1 MDIELQLE
9 LLRLEKER
17 LMAEIVAN
25 EQRKAEAAFNAVP
38 APPLPAA
45 AAQMHMGYPHLPMA
59 QTLGA
64 AMQAMAETSFAA
76 PLVAANQT
84 LWDEPP
90 ALAMGLPDWKAHS
103 APSNQSA
110 WMDSASD
117 KAAAS
122 DWQASQATNN
132 STWSSPP
139 ANTLSSQSSHHQS
152 HQAPSKGQW
161 AEAARSRPDELHQ
174 GRQHMSSVPASRDGK
189 GRGYTIVAGHCPI
202 SSRMLSVVAPI

>member
-25 EQRKAEAAFNAVP
+25 EQRKTEAAFNAVP
-38 APPLPAA
+38 TPPLPAT
-45 AAQMHMGYPHLPMA
+45 AAQLHMGYPPIP

-64 AMQAMAETSFAA
+64 AMQAVAETSFAA
-76 PLVAANQT
+76 PVAAANQT

-90 ALAMGLPDWKAHS
+90 ALAMGLQDWKAHGT
-103 APSNQSA
+103 PSNQTA
-110 WMDSASD
+110 WMDSAD
-117 KAAAS
+117 NAAAS
-122 DWQASQATNN
+122 DWQSSQATNN

-152 HQAPSKGQW
+152 HHAPSKGQW

-174 GRQHMSSVPASRDGK
+174 GRQHTIAVPTSRDGK
-189 GRGYTIVAGHCPI
+189 GRGYDILAGHCPI
-202 SSRMLSVVAPI
+202 SSRILSVVAPL